1 MTTAFTDYAKV
12 MSKGQVTIPKDVR
25 QILGV
30 NTGDRITFIVEGNS
44 VRIINSAL
52 YAMEILQ
59 SQMAGEAANAG
70 INSEED
76 VVNLLK
82 DLRAEREAE

>member
-1 MTTAFTDYAKV
+1 MTTAFTDSAKV

-30 NTGDRITFIVEGNS
+30 NTGDRITFIVEGDS

-59 SQMAGEAANAG
+59 SQMSGEAAKAG
-70 INSEED
+70 ITSEDD
-76 VVNLLK
+76 VVDLLK